1 MEELIQRIVTSVG
14 IPESLAKTAVGL
26 ILNMFQKEA
35 DAGAVASLLKALPGA
50 DDLASAAA
58 SATSDGDSG
67 GGLGGGLG
75 GLMGAAAGMLGGGG
89 GAMAL
94 VGQLTGAGLSID
106 QAKGVGGELMN
117 FATEKAGADV
127 VAQVAKSI
135 PGLDRLL

>member
-1 MEELIQRIVTSVG
+1 MEELIQRIVTTVG

-26 ILNMFQKEA
+26 ILNMFQKEG
-35 DAGAVASLLKALPGA
+35 DAGAVASLLAALPGA

-58 SATSDGDSG
+58 SSTTDGAS
-67 GGLGGGLG
+67 GGGLG
-75 GLMGAAAGMLGGGG
+75 GLMGAAAGMLGGGAG
-89 GAMAL
+89 PMAL

-135 PGLDRLL
+135 PGLDKLL

>member
-1 MEELIQRIVTSVG
+1 MEELIARIVTSVG

-26 ILNMFQKEA
+26 ILNMFQKEG
-35 DAGAVASLLKALPGA
+35 DAGAVASLLNALPGSG
-50 DDLASAAA
+50 DLASAAA

-67 GGLGGGLG
+67 GGLGG
-75 GLMGAAAGMLGGGG
+75 LMGSAASMLGGGG
-89 GAMAL
+89 GVMAL

-106 QAKGVGGELMN
+106 QAKGVGSELMN

>member
-26 ILNMFQKEA
+26 ILNMFQKEG

-58 SATSDGDSG
+58 NSASDGG

>member
-1 MEELIQRIVTSVG
+1 MEELIARIVSSVG

-26 ILNMFQKEA
+26 ILNMFQKEGDA
-35 DAGAVASLLKALPGA
+35 DAVASLMNALPGA
-50 DDLASAAA
+50 GDLASAAA
-58 SATSDGDSG
+58 SAASEGDSG
-67 GGLGGGLG
+67 SGGGLG

-106 QAKGVGGELMN
+106 QAKGVGTELMN

-127 VAQVAKSI
+127 VANVAKSI
-135 PGLDRLL
+135 PGLEQLL

>member
-14 IPESLAKTAVGL
+14 IPESLAKTAVGM
-26 ILNMFQKEA
+26 ILNMFQKEG
-35 DAGAVASLLKALPGA
+35 DAGAVASLMNALPGSG
-50 DDLASAAA
+50 DLASAAA
-58 SATSDGDSG
+58 SASTESEGDS
-67 GGLGGGLG
+67 GGGLG

-94 VGQLTGAGLSID
+94 VGQLTGAGLSMD

-135 PGLDRLL
+135 PGLDKLL